1 MSFFLFSRAQ
11 KRDSNSSRKFFNL
24 NNKII
29 INDFKNNVNKKKTIL
44 DKDNIKHRN
53 YYKGNKKEYKIK
65 YFNNFNN
72 QGIIKKEQRDAFNIE
87 KKDLEFLLLN
97 ESLISKEQSLDN
109 VNYSSYN
116 NNNILNELFDK
127 FFILKNKKDIN
138 INFLYNKKFILS
150 KLNPFNKIKNIINN
164 NNI

>member
-29 INDFKNNVNKKKTIL
+29 INDFKNNVNK
-44 DKDNIKHRN
+44 
-53 YYKGNKKEYKIK
+53 NKEKFLNKEK
-65 YFNNFNN
+65 N
-72 QGIIKKEQRDAFNIE
+72 
-87 KKDLEFLLLN
+87 LEFLLLN

-150 KLNPFNKIKNIINN
+150 KLNLIDKIKNNKYN
-164 NNI
+164 YNF